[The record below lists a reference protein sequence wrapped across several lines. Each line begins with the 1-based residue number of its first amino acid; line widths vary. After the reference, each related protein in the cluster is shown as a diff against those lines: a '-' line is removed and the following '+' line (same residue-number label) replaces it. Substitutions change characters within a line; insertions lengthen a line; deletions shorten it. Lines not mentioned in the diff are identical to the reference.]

1 MKLEEIV
8 DWGKEIVKNNEDA
21 FLFLTAG
28 FLLDSVS
35 TYIGVRVYGIDTEIN
50 PVFRSLMH
58 TTSPEIGL
66 LGVHLAYLPLFIY
79 SADIVEKGLG
89 IKASYIMTAGGAYKY
104 ILGLLNTVAL
114 VNEAIKLY
122 N

>member
-35 TYIGVRVYGIDTEIN
+35 TYIGVRVYGID
-50 PVFRSLMH
+50 
-58 TTSPEIGL
+58 
-66 LGVHLAYLPLFIY
+66 
-79 SADIVEKGLG
+79 IVEKGLG